1 MALESLKKRA
11 EALRTNQ
18 PVGQEA
24 EYEMERQNYPL
35 ADEVGLIHPLNK
47 SSILLRDSGAIDLFM
62 VPDMGMRMDPDVRS
76 QTHFVPRMQYFGNE
90 WSALIQELFAVEV
103 KEDAYFKTRRMF
115 AKFRETLKTKVR
127 DLWEA
132 LVRDKIAIYG
142 RYFWGILTKQFY
154 VKAGKRIILEAPEIQ
169 IRTPISK
176 IGVQGHYLDDKVLYT
191 EEMYKDILKIE
202 KHLESL
208 QVWLQGHTH
217 TGNLGAPT
225 SQPLSSPPSA
235 PDLNDYTDPVTKPWP
250 DPGEPVPEEVQDD
263 IGRFQ
268 NETWDYLT
276 EGNWEGDDSGS

>member
-225 SQPLSSPPSA
+225 SQPLSSPLLHLI
-235 PDLNDYTDPVTKPWP
+235 LNDYTDPVTKPGLIRESWFLRKFKMIL
-250 DPGEPVPEEVQDD
+250 DVFKMRPG
-263 IGRFQ
+263 II
-268 NETWDYLT
+268 
-276 EGNWEGDDSGS
+276 